1 MPKLSAAELIAAL
14 GVAVAAVG
22 FVIGLYQYY
31 IAQKWKK
38 SEFAAKLLEE
48 LANDERLTTCC
59 KLLDYSTRKLV
70 VPSPYRPLT
79 AESIFLHDWEALAAA
94 MSPEAEVGSF
104 EWQAVLYRDLFDY
117 FFGYLERINH
127 YIDIGLI
134 TAGDVSSLRYWLRQI
149 ASPRFAKNPIFHSFI
164 QAYGYAGVIALTK
177 KYGIEYP
184 QEHGSA

>member
-1 MPKLSAAELIAAL
+1 MPKLTPGEVIAAL
-14 GVAVAAVG
+14 GVVVGAVG
-22 FVIGLYQYY
+22 FAIGLYQYH

-59 KLLDYSTRKLV
+59 KLLDYSTRKLP
-70 VPSPYRPLT
+70 VPSQYRPLT
-79 AESIFLHDWEALAAA
+79 EDSIFLHNWEALGKA
-94 MSPEAEVGSF
+94 MSSEVDMRKF

-134 TAGDVSSLRYWLRQI
+134 TAKDVSSLEYWL
-149 ASPRFAKNPIFHSFI
+149 K
-164 QAYGYAGVIALTK
+164 
-177 KYGIEYP
+177 
-184 QEHGSA
+184 